1 MTSPNELEALDAYF
15 LGMPPAAAM
24 KLRAEDFDGVSLRL
38 HAPLAA
44 NFNDKG
50 CAFGGS
56 LASVMTL
63 AGWGLI
69 TLKLRRAG
77 IAAEVYVADSQIRY
91 LAPLYDDLR
100 AEASVD
106 DDGDWAVALHCFRT
120 RGRARMTLGA
130 TMRGAD
136 GALVASLQARYAI
149 LPVTRPTTGE

>member
-1 MTSPNELEALDAYF
+1 MTSRSELESLDAYF
-15 LGMPPAAAM
+15 NAMPPAAALS
-24 KLRAEDFDGVSLRL
+24 LRAEHFDGVSLRL

-44 NFNDKG
+44 NLNDKG

-69 TLKLRRAG
+69 TLKLQRAG
-77 IAAEVYVADSQIRY
+77 VAAEVYVADSQIRY
-91 LAPLYDDLR
+91 IAPLYDDLR

-130 TMRGAD
+130 TMRDAG

-149 LPVTRPTTGE
+149 LPLTRPATEA